1 MSPAHA
7 HAHDHAGHEHTHGE
21 PSMASAI
28 ALRTAFY
35 INLAFTI
42 IEAVGGWWTGSIAV
56 ITDAMHD
63 GGDCL
68 VLVPRGG
75 YNA

>member
-42 IEAVGGWWTGSIAV
+42 IEAVGGWWTGSIA
-56 ITDAMHD
+56 AM
-63 GGDCL
+63 
-68 VLVPRGG
+68 RGTVMVMAG
-75 YNA
+75 IACWAVGSRRWC